1 MCCRPGAM
9 QAQSPPTSSL
19 FLVDWIQKLNY
30 QKVTTFVLLFPVT
43 SCVSDGRCLALSGYR
58 GKDWLEKPMFTCL
71 SMVNM
76 KQNHLWM
83 VNGFKRDDS
92 CKQCKASHSR
102 DLKILYSLWKDF
114 IIMSSSN
121 SSNSHRML
129 KTNMQP
135 S

>member
-1 MCCRPGAM
+1 MLLARHDAG
-9 QAQSPPTSSL
+9 S
-19 FLVDWIQKLNY
+19 
-30 QKVTTFVLLFPVT
+30 VTTYLTLPRWLDTKVELPKGDHFCSLVSSYQLRFWWQVLGTIRIQRKRLTRKAYVYLP
-43 SCVSDGRCLALSGYR
+43 
-58 GKDWLEKPMFTCL
+58 
-71 SMVNM
+71 VNM

-114 IIMSSSN
+114 IKMSSSN